1 MRSRPAVLVPLLA
14 LLLPAS
20 ASAIPAFARR
30 YKASCLMC
38 HDPAPK
44 LNAFGEQFAGNG
56 FRMAPG
62 EEPRDTIGV
71 GDPLLALAANVPL
84 AMRVDAYVQG
94 FSKGSAKTDFES
106 PYIIKLLASGP
117 LSKSISY
124 YMYAN
129 LLERGEFGGFEDAI
143 LVFNDVGGSSLDV
156 NLGQFQVSDPLFKR
170 ELRLMF
176 EDYVVYRANV
186 GDEPAN
192 LTYDRGVLASLD
204 IGGFSLSGQ
213 VLNGN
218 GIGPAQPDRRF
229 DDNGP
234 KNLAGRIS
242 RDLGDALRLGGFGYY
257 GKSTSEARDNRV
269 TMLGADATV
278 ALGVLEVN
286 AQYLHREDTN
296 PLFQA
301 NGRVVKSDG
310 GFVEAVVRPE
320 ASRWHLFGLYNL
332 LTATEPLLNPRM
344 GSGGAVSRYESLT
357 GGAGYLVRRN
367 LRATGEMTWDTQL
380 EQARWSFGF
389 VTAF

>member
-1 MRSRPAVLVPLLA
+1 MRSHPVVLSLLA
-14 LLLPAS
+14 AALLPAN

-30 YKASCLMC
+30 YKASCMMC
-38 HDPAPK
+38 HNPVPK
-44 LNAFGEQFAGNG
+44 LNGFGEQFAANG
-56 FRMAPG
+56 FRMAAG

-71 GDPLLALAANVPL
+71 GDPLLALASSVPI
-84 AMRVDAYVQG
+84 AMRVDAYLQAY
-94 FSKGSAKTDFES
+94 SKGSAKTDVQS
-106 PYIIKLLASGP
+106 PYIIKMLASGP

-124 YMYAN
+124 YMYIN
-129 LLERGEFGGFEDAI
+129 LLERGEVGGFEDAI
-143 LVFNDVGGSSLDV
+143 LVFNDVGGSTLDV

-176 EDYVVYRANV
+176 EDYVVYRATI

-192 LTYDRGVLASLD
+192 LTYDRGILASLD
-204 IGGFSLSGQ
+204 LAGFSLSGQ

-218 GIGPAQPDRRF
+218 GIGPAQSDRRF

-242 RDLGDALRLGGFGYY
+242 RDFGETFRLGGFGYY
-257 GKSTSEARDNRV
+257 GRSTSEARDNRV
-269 TMLGADATV
+269 TMLGADASL

-286 AQYLHREDTN
+286 AQYLRREDTN
-296 PLFQA
+296 PRFLA
-301 NGRVVKSDG
+301 DGRVVTSDG
-310 GFVEAVVRPE
+310 GFVEAVLRPE
-320 ASRWHLFGLYNL
+320 GSRWHFFGLYNL

-344 GSGGAVSRYESLT
+344 GGGGSVSRYESLT
-357 GGAGYLVRRN
+357 GGAGYLVQRN
-367 LRATGEMTWDTQL
+367 LRATGELTWDTQL